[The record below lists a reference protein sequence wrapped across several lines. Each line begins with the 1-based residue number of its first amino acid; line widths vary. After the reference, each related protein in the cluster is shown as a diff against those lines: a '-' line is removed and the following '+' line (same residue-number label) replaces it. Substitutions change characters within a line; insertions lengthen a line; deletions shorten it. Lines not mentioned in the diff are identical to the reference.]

1 VSPELNLQVG
11 DQLNAL
17 LHFSKNSL
25 KLDDVRQ
32 LGVDLSVIQV
42 VLLDMI
48 LNHVLVSEYS
58 KLLLKGRL
66 FLLSYVQ
73 L

>member
-1 VSPELNLQVG
+1 MSPELNLQVG

-17 LHFSKNSL
+17 LHFSVKSL

-32 LGVDLSVIQV
+32 LGVNLAVIQV
-42 VLLDMI
+42 VLLDMV
-48 LNHVLVSEYS
+48 LNDVLVAEYS
-58 KLLLKGRL
+58 ELLLKGRL
-66 FLLSYVQ
+66 LLLGYVQ